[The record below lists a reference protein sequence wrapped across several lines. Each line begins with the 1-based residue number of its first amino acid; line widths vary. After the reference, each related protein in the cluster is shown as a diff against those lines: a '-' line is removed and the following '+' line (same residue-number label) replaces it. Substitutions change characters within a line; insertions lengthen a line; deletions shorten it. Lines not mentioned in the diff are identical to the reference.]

1 MTFHFM
7 SSIEIIA
14 KLSLLHL
21 IQSERIVMLKINLDN
36 AALTLIFM
44 PKGWKAFL
52 ILEKKNQYII
62 MAYQNVGQ
70 WNCAFAI
77 RPWDHWCISKW
88 IFDAARD
95 LDHPTENEFLYRF
108 VKTNLLKI
116 SCITVSHCI
125 VLCKSWNLSL
135 TVW

>member
-1 MTFHFM
+1 MIFHFM

-52 ILEKKNQYII
+52 ILEKKKISISLWHIKMWVNEIVLLQLGRETID
-62 MAYQNVGQ
+62 AYQNEYSMLQ
-70 WNCAFAI
+70 EI
-77 RPWDHWCISKW
+77 LIIP
-88 IFDAARD
+88 
-95 LDHPTENEFLYRF
+95 
-108 VKTNLLKI
+108 LKMNFF
-116 SCITVSHCI
+116 TG
-125 VLCKSWNLSL
+125 L
-135 TVW
+135 

>member
-1 MTFHFM
+1 MIFHFM

-14 KLSLLHL
+14 KLSLLNL
-21 IQSERIVMLKINLDN
+21 LQSERIVMLKINLDN

-70 WNCAFAI
+70 
-77 RPWDHWCISKW
+77 
-88 IFDAARD
+88 
-95 LDHPTENEFLYRF
+95 
-108 VKTNLLKI
+108 
-116 SCITVSHCI
+116 
-125 VLCKSWNLSL
+125 
-135 TVW
+135 

>member
-1 MTFHFM
+1 MIFHFM

-70 WNCAFAI
+70 
-77 RPWDHWCISKW
+77 
-88 IFDAARD
+88 
-95 LDHPTENEFLYRF
+95 
-108 VKTNLLKI
+108 
-116 SCITVSHCI
+116 
-125 VLCKSWNLSL
+125 
-135 TVW
+135 